1 MGDGVFP
8 VHADA
13 RALPFLS
20 YLAQFVKSGGLIG
33 MAGVVDKRVV
43 VSACGGIGT
52 WRLRRI
58 MRRRWGSWR
67 RIRGSIW
74 VSCGWWDGGGG
85 GWEEPIVSLPQQY
98 TRQSLLREDKV

>member
-33 MAGVVDKRVV
+33 MEGVVDKRVV

-58 MRRRWGSWR
+58 MRRR
-67 RIRGSIW
+67 
-74 VSCGWWDGGGG
+74 
-85 GWEEPIVSLPQQY
+85 
-98 TRQSLLREDKV
+98 